1 MTAEVSY
8 RYLRPSAL
16 GGASGHDLEL
26 ATFTPTLAEPPV
38 FFSGFARRA
47 EVLAAGLLVVARVA
61 RTRFY
66 VPPSMTAAAIRAADP
81 VVTSDGER
89 LRFESLSVCCGVYAR
104 LDLLPDGI
112 DGELLGHGTTNVD
125 VNTPLRDAL
134 GRVRPGDPMRLDV
147 GHDQL
152 RVTTLDGE
160 VVERKVPLPARW
172 LRSLAEVAQMSST
185 LVLRFTLDPA
195 EARRVVLGLP
205 GRQTR
210 GGMWLS
216 TAGRSAR
223 LTARPHGAAVYVSGP
238 ERITDPLAPALRF
251 AARVTAYGQ
260 PADAARPAGSAWV
273 VDLPGARLTLAL
285 SPAIDRAF
293 SGEGGVLGAL
303 ATDEALVDAEV
314 VSDTL
319 ARTHCATTTELAADC
334 GVSSRRVGLAL
345 GVLGAA
351 GKVGHDLVGGT
362 YFARDLPFEP
372 AALADMHPRLAAA
385 RALVDGGAVSL
396 VDGGAIVDSGDT
408 RYQLRRTGTGW
419 RCSCPWDV
427 AHQGRRGPCK
437 HAIAASMTQEDEP

>member
-66 VPPSMTAAAIRAADP
+66 VPPTMTAAAIRAADP

-112 DGELLGHGTTNVD
+112 DGEVLGHGTTNVD

-152 RVTTLDGE
+152 RVTILDGE

-216 TAGRSAR
+216 PAGRSAR
-223 LTARPHGAAVYVSGP
+223 LTTRPHGSAVYVSGP

-273 VDLPGARLTLAL
+273 LDLPGARLTLAL

-319 ARTHCATTTELAADC
+319 ARTHCGRRPSWRRIAVSRPDASGWRWVCWERRASWATTSSAGHTSPGTC
-334 GVSSRRVGLAL
+334 RSSRRPSPTCTPDWRRPAPWSTAVRSAWST
-345 GVLGAA
+345 VVRSSTAA
-351 GKVGHDLVGGT
+351 TPGT
-362 YFARDLPFEP
+362 SC
-372 AALADMHPRLAAA
+372 AA
-385 RALVDGGAVSL
+385 RARAGAARVP
-396 VDGGAIVDSGDT
+396 GTWRT
-408 RYQLRRTGTGW
+408 RVVVARASTRSRR
-419 RCSCPWDV
+419 P
-427 AHQGRRGPCK
+427 
-437 HAIAASMTQEDEP
+437 